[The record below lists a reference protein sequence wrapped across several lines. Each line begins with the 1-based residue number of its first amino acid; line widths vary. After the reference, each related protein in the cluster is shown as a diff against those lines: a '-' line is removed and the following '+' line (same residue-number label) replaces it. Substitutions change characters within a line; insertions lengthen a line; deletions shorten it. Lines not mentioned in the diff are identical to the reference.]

1 MKGIDRWSGSTHE
14 IRATVDGVFVYL
26 SVEATSGASA
36 GEVMITPGQARS
48 LAKYLQALA
57 EEADAAASTELEA
70 HQ

>member
-1 MKGIDRWSGSTHE
+1 
-14 IRATVDGVFVYL
+14 
-26 SVEATSGASA
+26 
-36 GEVMITPGQARS
+36 MITPGQARS